1 MAGRVVIGE
10 LAQAWRT
17 RAAEM
22 RAWGGDA
29 SARAIEHCA
38 SDLEAAL
45 RAASTAT
52 LTLEQA
58 ASESGYSV
66 DHLSRLVRSGVIPNA
81 GRKHAPAIR
90 RDDLP
95 RKAGTLPPR
104 VAIAI
109 SKAQIAQSV
118 ADSFRGHDDDD

>member
-1 MAGRVVIGE
+1 MAKRALILQ
-10 LAQAWRT
+10 LAQAWRSH
-17 RAAEM
+17 AAEL
-22 RAWGGDA
+22 REWGSDA

-38 SDLEAAL
+38 DDLENAL
-45 RAASTAT
+45 RAESTET
-52 LTLEQA
+52 LTLQQA

-66 DHLSRLVRSGVIPNA
+66 DHLSRLVRRGGIPNA

-90 RDDLP
+90 RADLP

-104 VAIAI
+104 VAVGI

-118 ADSFRGHDDDD
+118 ADSFREYDDDD